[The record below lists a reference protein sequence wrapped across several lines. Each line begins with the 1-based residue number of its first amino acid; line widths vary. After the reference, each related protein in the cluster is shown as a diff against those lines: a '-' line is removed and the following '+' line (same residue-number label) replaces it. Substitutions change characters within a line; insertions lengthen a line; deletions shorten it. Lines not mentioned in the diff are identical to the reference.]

1 MICRFAARGEL
12 AVLRYDAE
20 QNGMQEDND
29 VHRENAD
36 TDPEAAAALERIARM
51 AESIQNEDN
60 VQKTFNRQMGGQ
72 AAMKMVLD
80 ALEKAESE
88 NDRLI
93 RDYAEAIRRIAQA
106 EAVVKPSERFRID
119 DAKTK
124 LKRMERHKQ
133 MAAGMCEMLRH
144 DAQEMRDGQ
153 LRFEKPTLISAAPEN
168 GLFFAGSD
176 GSAAARRK
184 KKGGRNSQRGSPF
197 WFRAAKRRICAGR

>member
-1 MICRFAARGEL
+1 MCIR
-12 AVLRYDAE
+12 DS
-20 QNGMQEDND
+20 
-29 VHRENAD
+29 AD

-51 AESIQNEDN
+51 AESIQNEDS

-144 DAQEMRDGQ
+144 DVCDITRTPSLLMR
-153 LRFEKPTLISAAPEN
+153 
-168 GLFFAGSD
+168 
-176 GSAAARRK
+176 RRTTDSMPDVLAVSK
-184 KKGGRNSQRGSPF
+184 RVLSP
-197 WFRAAKRRICAGR
+197 AGRSPETSST

>member
-1 MICRFAARGEL
+1 MLEMAREQGREHYDMQIRRAGEL

-80 ALEKAESE
+80 ALE
-88 NDRLI
+88 
-93 RDYAEAIRRIAQA
+93 RRRA
-106 EAVVKPSERFRID
+106 
-119 DAKTK
+119 
-124 LKRMERHKQ
+124 RMT
-133 MAAGMCEMLRH
+133 A
-144 DAQEMRDGQ
+144 
-153 LRFEKPTLISAAPEN
+153 
-168 GLFFAGSD
+168 
-176 GSAAARRK
+176 
-184 KKGGRNSQRGSPF
+184 
-197 WFRAAKRRICAGR
+197 